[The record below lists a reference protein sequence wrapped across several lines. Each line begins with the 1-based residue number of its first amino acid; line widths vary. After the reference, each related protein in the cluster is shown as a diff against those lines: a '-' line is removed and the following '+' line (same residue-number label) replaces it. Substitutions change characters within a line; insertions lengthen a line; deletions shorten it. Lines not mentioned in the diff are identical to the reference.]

1 MMCPVCK
8 RDLAPTLSICFTCGA
23 MVNDSVREELEL
35 KIVPVSG
42 RLNRSATVAPAPVL
56 RTEKPKEAAPIKREV
71 SAAPVRAKEPP
82 VRAAEPAAQ
91 RTPGGETT
99 EFGRKNTSPTLVGFQ
114 PKTSTVPDWR
124 LQLQNAI
131 RQRGNEVAPA
141 SAVVA
146 VARNQNTAVAKAPK
160 AKPVETPAPT
170 HQNPRVAAALQR
182 IESSRR
188 RFLES
193 DAPAAKAEVD
203 AKPATRNY
211 PFNVVSRGGE
221 PAVRVEAPQATV
233 NTLPKPR
240 LVTSAKIEKKKY
252 DTNKLPPLPVA
263 AAAVKTPEPIEGF
276 VELEEVRT
284 PAAIEAEVLVEA
296 KPEPKPEP
304 KKLPMIIDDLAEEYG
319 IAEEADDDL
328 AAIPSRF
335 LAGLFDSIIG
345 AFAAG
350 IVLAPFLMSGGEWM
364 TVSGSM
370 TIMAAFG
377 VVMFAYMTIAIGL
390 RGRTVG
396 MRLFGIEVIDA
407 EENEYP
413 SMHQAAVSSA
423 VYLLS
428 LPMLGLG
435 FLPLLFN
442 EERRAAHD
450 LISGTVL
457 VREI

>member
-1 MMCPVCK
+1 
-8 RDLAPTLSICFTCGA
+8 

-35 KIVPVSG
+35 KIGPVSG

-71 SAAPVRAKEPP
+71 AAPP
-82 VRAAEPAAQ
+82 VKVAEQPAQ

-146 VARNQNTAVAKAPK
+146 VARNQNTAAAKAPK

-193 DAPAAKAEVD
+193 DAPAAKAEVE

-221 PAVRVEAPQATV
+221 PAARVDAPQATV

-263 AAAVKTPEPIEGF
+263 AAVAAAVKTPEPIEGF

-296 KPEPKPEP
+296 KPEP

>member
-1 MMCPVCK
+1 
-8 RDLAPTLSICFTCGA
+8 

-35 KIVPVSG
+35 KIGPVSG

-71 SAAPVRAKEPP
+71 AAPP
-82 VRAAEPAAQ
+82 VKVAEQPAQ

-146 VARNQNTAVAKAPK
+146 VARNQNTAAAKAPK

-193 DAPAAKAEVD
+193 DAPAAKAEVE

-221 PAVRVEAPQATV
+221 PAARVDAPQATV

-263 AAAVKTPEPIEGF
+263 AAVASAVKTPEPIEGF

-296 KPEPKPEP
+296 KPEP

>member
-35 KIVPVSG
+35 KIGPVSG
-42 RLNRSATVAPAPVL
+42 RLNRPAAVAQAPVM
-56 RTEKPKEAAPIKREV
+56 RTEKPKEPAPIKREI
-71 SAAPVRAKEPP
+71 AAPP
-82 VRAAEPAAQ
+82 VRASEAPVRVPEPPAQ
-91 RTPGGETT
+91 RAPGGETT

-131 RQRGNEVAPA
+131 RQRGNEAAPA
-141 SAVVA
+141 ATVVA
-146 VARNQNTAVAKAPK
+146 VAKPQSARAAKAPK
-160 AKPVETPAPT
+160 VKPMETPAVA
-170 HQNPRVAAALQR
+170 HQNPRVAAALER

-188 RFLES
+188 RFLE
-193 DAPAAKAEVD
+193 PEVQAAKAESEQ
-203 AKPATRNY
+203 KPATRNY
-211 PFNVVSRGGE
+211 PFNVVSRGSE
-221 PAVRVEAPQATV
+221 TAVRSDAPQATV
-233 NTLPKPR
+233 NTPPKPR

-263 AAAVKTPEPIEGF
+263 AAAVAVKAPEPIQEF
-276 VELEEVRT
+276 VELEQGAT
-284 PAAIEAEVLVEA
+284 PVQHEATVALEA
-296 KPEPKPEP
+296 KPEP
-304 KKLPMIIDDLAEEYG
+304 KKLPMIVDDLAEEYG
-319 IAEEADDDL
+319 IAEETDDDL

-345 AFAAG
+345 AFATG
-350 IVLAPFLMSGGEWM
+350 IILSPFLMSGGEWL
-364 TVSGSM
+364 TVSGAM
-370 TIMAAFG
+370 TVMAAFG
-377 VVMFAYMTIAIGL
+377 VVMFGYMTVAIGL
-390 RGRTVG
+390 RGRTIG

>member
-35 KIVPVSG
+35 KIGPVSG

-56 RTEKPKEAAPIKREV
+56 RTEKPKEPAPIKREI
-71 SAAPVRAKEPP
+71 AAPP
-82 VRAAEPAAQ
+82 VKVAEQPAQ

-146 VARNQNTAVAKAPK
+146 VARTQNTAAAKAPK

-221 PAVRVEAPQATV
+221 PAVRVDAPQATV

-252 DTNKLPPLPVA
+252 DTNKLPPLPAA
-263 AAAVKTPEPIEGF
+263 AAAVKTPEAIEGF
-276 VELEEVRT
+276 VELEEVRA
-284 PAAIEAEVLVEA
+284 PAAIEAEVLIEA
-296 KPEPKPEP
+296 KPEP

-319 IAEEADDDL
+319 IAEDTDDDL

-345 AFAAG
+345 AFATG
-350 IVLAPFLMSGGEWM
+350 IILSPFLMSGGEWL
-364 TVSGSM
+364 TVSGAM
-370 TIMAAFG
+370 TVMATFG
-377 VVMFAYMTIAIGL
+377 VVMFGYMTIAIGL

>member
-35 KIVPVSG
+35 KVGPVSG
-42 RLNRSATVAPAPVL
+42 RLNPSAVVAPATAL
-56 RTEKPKEAAPIKREV
+56 RTEKPKEPAPMKKEIAA
-71 SAAPVRAKEPP
+71 PP
-82 VRAAEPAAQ
+82 VRATEPPAQ

-114 PKTSTVPDWR
+114 PKSSNVPDWR
-124 LQLQNAI
+124 LQLQNSI

-146 VARNQNTAVAKAPK
+146 VARTQNAAAAKAPK
-160 AKPVETPAPT
+160 AKPMETPVAT

-188 RFLES
+188 RFLEPEI
-193 DAPAAKAEVD
+193 AAAKPEAEPR
-203 AKPATRNY
+203 PATRNY

-221 PAVRVEAPQATV
+221 TAVRSDAPQATV
-233 NTLPKPR
+233 NTPPKPR
-240 LVTSAKIEKKKY
+240 LVISAKVEKKKY
-252 DTNKLPPLPVA
+252 VTNKLPPLPAQVA
-263 AAAVKTPEPIEGF
+263 AAVSTPEPIQEF
-276 VELEEVRT
+276 VEIDDVKT
-284 PAAIEAEVLVEA
+284 PVPVEAPVAIEA
-296 KPEPKPEP
+296 KPEP
-304 KKLPMIIDDLAEEYG
+304 KKLPMIVDDLAGEYG
-319 IAEEADDDL
+319 IADDPDDDL

-345 AFAAG
+345 AFATG
-350 IVLAPFLMSGGEWM
+350 IVLSPFLMSGGQWL
-364 TVSGSM
+364 TVSGAM
-370 TIMAAFG
+370 TVMAAFG
-377 VVMFAYMTIAIGL
+377 VVMFVYMTIAIGL
-390 RGRTVG
+390 RGRTIG

-450 LISGTVL
+450 LISGTIL
-457 VREI
+457 VREV

>member
-35 KIVPVSG
+35 KIGPVSG
-42 RLNRSATVAPAPVL
+42 RLNRSATVVPAPVL
-56 RTEKPKEAAPIKREV
+56 RTEKPKEPAPIKREI
-71 SAAPVRAKEPP
+71 AAPP
-82 VRAAEPAAQ
+82 VKVAEQPAQ

-146 VARNQNTAVAKAPK
+146 VARTQNTAAAKAPK

-193 DAPAAKAEVD
+193 EVPAVKAEVET
-203 AKPATRNY
+203 KPATRNY

-221 PAVRVEAPQATV
+221 PAVRVDAPQATV

-252 DTNKLPPLPVA
+252 DTNKLPPLPAA
-263 AAAVKTPEPIEGF
+263 AAAVKTPEAIEGF
-276 VELEEVRT
+276 VELEEVRA
-284 PAAIEAEVLVEA
+284 PAAIEAEVLIEA
-296 KPEPKPEP
+296 KPEP

-319 IAEEADDDL
+319 IAEDTDDDL

-345 AFAAG
+345 AFATG
-350 IVLAPFLMSGGEWM
+350 IILSPFLMSGGEWL
-364 TVSGSM
+364 TVSGAM
-370 TIMAAFG
+370 TVMATFG
-377 VVMFAYMTIAIGL
+377 VVMFGYMTIAIGL

>member
-35 KIVPVSG
+35 KIGPVSG

-71 SAAPVRAKEPP
+71 AAPP
-82 VRAAEPAAQ
+82 VKVAEQPAQ

-146 VARNQNTAVAKAPK
+146 VARNQNTAAAKAPK

-193 DAPAAKAEVD
+193 DAPAAKAEVE

-221 PAVRVEAPQATV
+221 PAARVDAPQATV

-263 AAAVKTPEPIEGF
+263 AAVAAAVKTPEPIEGF

-296 KPEPKPEP
+296 KPEP

>member
-35 KIVPVSG
+35 KIGPVSG

-56 RTEKPKEAAPIKREV
+56 RTEKPKEPAPIKREI
-71 SAAPVRAKEPP
+71 AAPP
-82 VRAAEPAAQ
+82 VKVAEQQAQ

-146 VARNQNTAVAKAPK
+146 VARTQNTAAAKAPK

-193 DAPAAKAEVD
+193 EVPAVKAEVET
-203 AKPATRNY
+203 KPATRNY

-221 PAVRVEAPQATV
+221 PAVRVDAPQATV

-263 AAAVKTPEPIEGF
+263 AAKAAVKAPESIQEF
-276 VELEEVRT
+276 VELEDAMTPVTVEA
-284 PAAIEAEVLVEA
+284 PAAVET
-296 KPEPKPEP
+296 KPEP
-304 KKLPMIIDDLAEEYG
+304 KKLPMIIDDLAGEYG
-319 IAEEADDDL
+319 IAEDTDDDL

-345 AFAAG
+345 AFATG
-350 IVLAPFLMSGGEWM
+350 IILSPFLMSGGEWL
-364 TVSGSM
+364 TVSGAM
-370 TIMAAFG
+370 TVMATFG
-377 VVMFAYMTIAIGL
+377 VVMFGYMTIAIGL

>member
-23 MVNDSVREELEL
+23 MVNDSVREELEVKIGPASGGL
-35 KIVPVSG
+35 K
-42 RLNRSATVAPAPVL
+42 RSVAVATAPAFRP
-56 RTEKPKEAAPIKREV
+56 EKAREAAPIKREMKPEP
-71 SAAPVRAKEPP
+71 APV
-82 VRAAEPAAQ
+82 AEAPAQ
-91 RTPGGETT
+91 RAPRGETT

-114 PKTSTVPDWR
+114 PKTSSVPDWR
-124 LQLQNAI
+124 LQLQNSI
-131 RQRGNEVAPA
+131 RQRKPEDSPAAAVISVAKTPPAPA
-141 SAVVA
+141 P
-146 VARNQNTAVAKAPK
+146 KAPK
-160 AKPVETPAPT
+160 AQAVETPPVS
-170 HQNPRVAAALQR
+170 HENPRVAAALQR

-188 RFLES
+188 RFLE
-193 DAPAAKAEVD
+193 DEVPASKPEVEP
-203 AKPATRNY
+203 KPATRNY
-211 PFNVVSRGGE
+211 PFNVVSRAE
-221 PAVRVEAPQATV
+221 RNTPPKAPQATV
-233 NTLPKPR
+233 NTPPKPR
-240 LVTSAKIEKKKY
+240 LVTSAKIEKEKKKY
-252 DTNKLPPLPVA
+252 DTNKLPPLPA
-263 AAAVKTPEPIEGF
+263 
-276 VELEEVRT
+276 
-284 PAAIEAEVLVEA
+284 AEVAPPAPVEERVETHEVQA
-296 KPEPKPEP
+296 PVLIAEPAPPEVKPEP
-304 KKLPMIIDDLAEEYG
+304 KKLPMIDDLADEYG
-319 IAEEADDDL
+319 ISGDPDDDL

-345 AFAAG
+345 AFATG
-350 IVLAPFLMSGGEWM
+350 TVLSPFLMSGGQWV
-364 TVSGSM
+364 TVSGAM

-377 VVMFAYMTIAIGL
+377 IVMFAYMTIAIGL

-423 VYLLS
+423 VFLLS